1 MEQHYYLFDFD
12 GVLVDSMPFWA
23 GIHIQT
29 LQQASIPVPA
39 DFVQTITPL
48 GNENASRYTLSLGV
62 DLPLEQYLARVSQTL
77 YTGYTT
83 KIALKPYVADTLAR
97 LKADG
102 LHLNVLT
109 ASPHLYVD
117 PCLQRHGIYHL
128 FENIWTIEDFGLTKA
143 QPEIY
148 RAAATR
154 LGAAPALCTLLDD
167 NLTAVQTAC
176 TAGLQTIGVYDAL
189 SAENEAALRRTA
201 GRYIRDFSQL

>member
-1 MEQHYYLFDFD
+1 MKEHYFLFDFD
-12 GVLVDSMPFWA
+12 GVLVDSMEFWA
-23 GIHIQT
+23 GIHIRT
-29 LQQASIPVPA
+29 LEQAGLPVPA

-48 GNENASRYTLSLGV
+48 GNENASRHTLSLGV
-62 DLPLEQYLARVSQTL
+62 DIPLEQYLARVSQTL

-109 ASPHLYVD
+109 ASPHLYAD
-117 PCLQRHGIYHL
+117 PCLQRHGIFHL
-128 FENIWTIEDFGLTKA
+128 FEHVWTIEDFGLTKD

-148 RAAATR
+148 RAAAAR
-154 LGAAPALCTLLDD
+154 LGADPARCTLLDD
-167 NLTAVQTAC
+167 NLTAIQTAC
-176 TAGLQTIGVYDAL
+176 AAGLQTIGVYDKL

-201 GRYIRDFSQL
+201 GRYIRDFSEL